1 MDRDA
6 YFAARDF
13 VKELKEVDPKFYGDV
28 DVKDVLPYF
37 DKIVRKIERMRV

>member
-13 VKELKEVDPKFYGDV
+13 VKELKEVDPRFYREV
-28 DVKDVLPYF
+28 SVSDVLPYF
-37 DKIVRKIERMRV
+37 DKIVRKIERMHV

>member
-13 VKELKEVDPKFYGDV
+13 VRELKEVDPKFYGGV
-28 DVKDVLPYF
+28 SVGDVLPYF
-37 DKIVRKIERMRV
+37 DKIVRKIEKIQV